1 MATPRRKNYD
11 ELLSNVRARRT
22 AYDERGLF
30 SKAVLTESF
39 SNNSLPKSVKYIHE
53 SMEEVGSEYTE
64 KTYAEAERVQNQIT
78 KAVAASE
85 GVIKSVNFEHQGSV
99 PTGTHIKVHSDLD
112 ILVLHGRFHY
122 GTSEYVPRNIYQ
134 GDALDDM
141 KQLRTNVYN
150 RLKTTYWQA
159 NVSNEKDKA
168 VQIEGGS
175 LKRKFDII
183 FCSWHNTPE
192 YLASRRMHE
201 RGISL
206 YDQGK
211 HSALEDYP
219 FSNIYRVGLKDD
231 SPLVNGNLR
240 RAIRLLKSIKMD
252 ATPVVGLNSFIITS
266 TLYNMP
272 DSDLH
277 ALSDHLSTLPV
288 NVSLYLD
295 KVINDEAYRLSL
307 KSPNGTE
314 NVYKQGDAAT
324 LRELKRL
331 KSELDEIIADAA
343 ADFQEMYSD
352 LKENILSKGY
362 SNTGSV
368 FLNEAYSPN
377 MSDAY
382 ATLKRSTLVYR

>member
-1 MATPRRKNYD
+1 MANLRRKNYD

-22 AYDERGLF
+22 AYDERGF
-30 SKAVLTESF
+30 VSEAVLTKSF
-39 SNNSLPKSVKYIHE
+39 SDTSLPKSVKYIHE
-53 SMEEVGSEYTE
+53 SMEEVGPEYTA

-78 KAVAASE
+78 KAVAASD
-85 GVIKSVNFEHQGSV
+85 GVIRTVNFEHQGSV

-112 ILVLHGRFHY
+112 ILVLHGVFHY
-122 GTSEYVPRNIYQ
+122 GTSEYVPRQIYQ
-134 GDALDDM
+134 GNALDDM
-141 KQLRTNVYN
+141 KELRTNVYN

-192 YLASRRMHE
+192 YYSSRKMHE

-206 YDQGK
+206 YDKGK
-211 HSALEDYP
+211 HSSLEDYP

-231 SPLVNGNLR
+231 SPIVNGNLR
-240 RAIRLLKSIKMD
+240 RAIRLLKSVKMD
-252 ATPVVGLNSFIITS
+252 ATPAVGLNSFIITS

-272 DSDLH
+272 DSDLY

-288 NVSLYLD
+288 NISLYLD
-295 KVINDEAYRLSL
+295 KVIDDENYRLSL

-314 NVYKQGDAAT
+314 NVYQRGDAAT

-331 KSELDEIIADAA
+331 KLELDEVIADAA

-352 LKENILSKGY
+352 LRGTTISKGY
-362 SNTGSV
+362 SDTGSV
-368 FLNEAYSPN
+368 FLNESHSTN